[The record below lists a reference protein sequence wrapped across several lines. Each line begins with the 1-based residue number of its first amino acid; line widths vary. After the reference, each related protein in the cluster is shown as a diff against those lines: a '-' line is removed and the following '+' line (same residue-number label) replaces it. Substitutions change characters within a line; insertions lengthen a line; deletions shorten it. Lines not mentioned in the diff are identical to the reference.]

1 MVCAM
6 LIIKPIKNKTMNSY
20 VGLKG
25 RARLPLANRVLRNLV
40 LTTVVVLAAMPY
52 VSAGMLRATGATVY
66 RLEAPNS
73 MLQDIEVRGTIRD
86 STGSL
91 LTGVSIHV
99 KNRTSIGTTTDLNG
113 RYVLSLPAGSTL
125 TFSMVGFEKIGR
137 AHV

>member
-66 RLEAPNS
+66 RLEDPNS
-73 MLQDIEVRGTIRD
+73 MLQDIEVRGTIRH
-86 STGSL
+86 STGSM
-91 LTGVSIHV
+91 LTSITHPV
-99 KNRTSIGTTTDLNG
+99 KN
-113 RYVLSLPAGSTL
+113 L
-125 TFSMVGFEKIGR
+125 TATG
-137 AHV
+137 